1 MSELAIFILTLIMM
15 SVVEIRSM
23 LKIKL
28 KKEIVPYLILIVLS
42 AALGALYLTDPS
54 RDSFSYMIIK
64 LLNLKG
70 Y

>member
-1 MSELAIFILTLIMM
+1 LQELAVFILTLIIM
-15 SVVEIRSM
+15 SIVEVRSM
-23 LKIKL
+23 LKAKL

-54 RDSFSYMIIK
+54 RDSLSYSIIK
-64 LLNLKG
+64 LLNLEG